1 MERFTFSRVPQSA
14 ERKISLGILLE
25 GRFREKMTQNSKMRH
40 KTFGACLLLAIALTS
55 TSVLYQRQNVIL
67 RNAVDRCPSAQ
78 PCAIAVLGGGFPLP
92 FLVDR
97 LGISVEGKLAL
108 GEDDFR
114 IGAFGGNMAIYLG
127 IMLIV
132 SKLVRRKG

>member
-1 MERFTFSRVPQSA
+1 
-14 ERKISLGILLE
+14 
-25 GRFREKMTQNSKMRH
+25 MRY
-40 KTFGACLLLAIALTS
+40 KTFGVCLLMAIALTS

-67 RNAVDRCPSAQ
+67 RNAVDRCPNAQ

-92 FLVDR
+92 FLVDK

-114 IGAFGGNMAIYLG
+114 IGAFVGDLAIYLG
-127 IMLIV
+127 IMLII
-132 SKLVRRKG
+132 SRLVRRTG

>member
-1 MERFTFSRVPQSA
+1 
-14 ERKISLGILLE
+14 
-25 GRFREKMTQNSKMRH
+25 MRYE
-40 KTFGACLLLAIALTS
+40 TFGVCLLLAIALTS
-55 TSVLYQRQNVIL
+55 TSILYQRQNVIL
-67 RNAVDRCPSAQ
+67 RNAVDRCPNAQ

-92 FLVDR
+92 FLVDK

-114 IGAFGGNMAIYLG
+114 AGAFVGDLAIYLG

-132 SKLVRRKG
+132 SKLARRKE

>member
-1 MERFTFSRVPQSA
+1 
-14 ERKISLGILLE
+14 
-25 GRFREKMTQNSKMRH
+25 MRY
-40 KTFGACLLLAIALTS
+40 KTFGACLLLSIALTS
-55 TSVLYQRQNVIL
+55 TSILYQRQNVIL
-67 RNAVDRCPSAQ
+67 RNAVDRCPNAQ

-92 FLVDR
+92 FLVDK

-114 IGAFGGNMAIYLG
+114 IGAFGGDLAIYLG

-132 SKLVRRKG
+132 GKLVRRKG